1 MSVPDAVSLTVSINS
16 LVFFD
21 LETTGLPADH
31 PARITELNFC
41 GVDRMQFMECK
52 SKKMPRVTNR
62 LNLCIDPSRP
72 IDPVATDLSKLD
84 NRNLGKQ
91 SKFDADVFNVIVS
104 FLSRLQKPI
113 CLIAHNGANFDFPIF
128 KAEIA
133 KFGEK
138 FPQDLYCA
146 DSLKIF
152 GLLQGISTDPP
163 KAKRVRKTK
172 SNSLRLNE
180 IYQRIYKKKPETLH
194 EAEADVRMLFLS
206 AIAAPEEF
214 LKAVESNAVP
224 LTSIPKCW

>member
-1 MSVPDAVSLTVSINS
+1 
-16 LVFFD
+16 
-21 LETTGLPADH
+21 
-31 PARITELNFC
+31 
-41 GVDRMQFMECK
+41 
-52 SKKMPRVTNR
+52 MPRVTNR

-72 IDPVATDLSKLD
+72 IDPVATNLSKLD
-84 NRNLGKQ
+84 NLNLGKQ
-91 SKFDADVFNVIVS
+91 SKFDEDVFNVIVS
-104 FLSRLQKPI
+104 FLNRLQKPI
-113 CLIAHNGANFDFPIF
+113 CLIAHNGMNFDFPIF

-152 GLLQGISTDPP
+152 GLLQGISTDLP
-163 KAKRVRKTK
+163 KPKKMRKTK

-206 AIAAPEEF
+206 AIADPEEF
-214 LKAVESNAVP
+214 LKAIESNAVL